1 MKVIQQKG
9 QLHQRMVTIVMN
21 GLPRA
26 GKTTTKERL
35 LGRILQLLEISPSTG
50 VVEPS
55 LKVTI
60 SELPRSSGMVSG
72 SQWSVLSLDDESL
85 NLVSAILQAA
95 GDLKSKSQ
103 LASVLDHITRAFKG
117 RPTNPSSSGASNH
130 PPLSLSTNPQLEA
143 SEATAA
149 NVSVTLPDQLFDEL
163 LPKSWDKLHASL
175 EDATTVHFIDTGG
188 QPEFQEI
195 LPALLSGHS
204 ISMLLFKLHEKL
216 KLRYQVEYVSQDGTK
231 SQPYTASC
239 TVEDVLFQ
247 SLATVACYGSD
258 TTDPTLCGSVAL
270 LVGTHKDRATKDDIQ
285 AAERSLKEKVE
296 SAEYF
301 DKNMV
306 HYPFPSTLIFPLDNT
321 QDEDVQTL
329 RRVLEDIIHQRFPR
343 QSLPAPWLLFEI
355 ALRKAGVKILTMK
368 DCQKIAKCYGIT
380 SKKELKK
387 ALRFLHQMCMVRYYP
402 DVKEVKNLIICDL
415 QILFD
420 AITNI
425 IVYTFTF
432 EQVNQAGTQK
442 FKNTGKFSLQE
453 FQRLATSKCSNDLL
467 PPEKLV
473 KLLEYL
479 HILVP
484 VHEAG
489 CDEYFMPCVL
499 QVEDLGD
506 TKFHSLPYPPL
517 IISFECGYSPVGV
530 FSALIVYL
538 LQQSQQKSS
547 ALKWKIPHGAT
558 LYRNKVDLRVGHD
571 LDKVTMVARPTYF
584 EVQYDCLASKLH
596 PPVHTVCSDIRE
608 DILKGLTVVIRSR
621 NYTCKTTPLI
631 SFYCPRP
638 QCTPT
643 PHIAICEGK
652 NPSVMECSSSKEPI
666 GLLPSHFIWF
676 GKVSFLNIHHFCK
689 YAFSA
694 TLVDYRITL

>member
-1 MKVIQQKG
+1 
-9 QLHQRMVTIVMN
+9 MVTIMMN

-26 GKTTTKERL
+26 GKTTTKDRL
-35 LGRILQLLEISPSTG
+35 LGRILQLLEVSPSTG

-72 SQWSVLSLDDESL
+72 SQWTVLSLDDESL

-95 GDLKSKSQ
+95 GDLKSKSR
-103 LASVLDHITRAFKG
+103 LVSVLNDITQAFNGK
-117 RPTNPSSSGASNH
+117 PTTPISLPSSSGASNH
-130 PPLSLSTNPQLEA
+130 PPLSLTTNPQLEA
-143 SEATAA
+143 SETTAA
-149 NVSVTLPDQLFDEL
+149 KVSVTRPDQLFDEL
-163 LPKSWDKLHASL
+163 LTKPWDKLHCSL
-175 EDATTVHFIDTGG
+175 EDATTIHFIDTGG
-188 QPEFQEI
+188 QSEFQEV

-216 KLRYQVEYVSQDGTK
+216 KQRYQVEYVSQDGTK

-258 TTDPTLCGSVAL
+258 TTDPTQFGSVAL
-270 LVGTHKDRATKDDIQ
+270 LVGTHKDRATEDDIQ
-285 AAERSLKEKVE
+285 AAEKSLKEKVE

-301 DKNMV
+301 EKNMV
-306 HYPFPSTLIFPLDNT
+306 HYPFPSTVIFPLDNT
-321 QDEDVQTL
+321 QDRDVQTL
-329 RRVLEDIIHQRFPR
+329 RRVVEDIIYNRFPR
-343 QSLPAPWLLFEI
+343 LSLPAPWLLFEI
-355 ALRKAGVKILTMK
+355 ALCKAGVKILTMK

-380 SKKELKK
+380 SKKELKR

-432 EQVNQAGTQK
+432 EKVGQAGTQK

-453 FQRLATSKCSNDLL
+453 FQRLATSNDLL

-489 CDEYFMPCVL
+489 RDEYFMPCVL
-499 QVEDLGD
+499 QVEDLND
-506 TKFHSLPYPPL
+506 TTFHSLPYPPL

-530 FSALIVYL
+530 FSALVVIL
-538 LQQSQQKSS
+538 LQHSQQKSS
-547 ALKWKIPHGAT
+547 VLKWKIPHGAT
-558 LYRNKVDLRVGHD
+558 LYRNKS
-571 LDKVTMVARPTYF
+571 TF
-584 EVQYDCLASKLH
+584 ELAMTL
-596 PPVHTVCSDIRE
+596 
-608 DILKGLTVVIRSR
+608 IRSR
-621 NYTCKTTPLI
+621 WLHGQHTLRYNMIVQPVSCTLPYTQYAQTFVKT
-631 SFYCPRP
+631 S
-638 QCTPT
+638 
-643 PHIAICEGK
+643 
-652 NPSVMECSSSKEPI
+652 
-666 GLLPSHFIWF
+666 
-676 GKVSFLNIHHFCK
+676 
-689 YAFSA
+689 
-694 TLVDYRITL
+694 